1 MAKENIKAIPLLAVT
16 LSALLCT
23 ACAED
28 TATSESPVVTTT
40 VVTTA
45 ATTTEAT
52 TTATTAETTT
62 AETTTTTSEPSW
74 VAYDHD
80 NGVMSPSGRWFQL
93 DMEPTFIYPHGELA
107 LFKSGFEL
115 YVADDSNGRL
125 YIISPEEQMV
135 LAYTVSYDTV
145 YWYTLDREVWACDWW
160 TSTEAYLFYEDA
172 VGVSPFSDEGEGAI
186 VRPGEE
192 NLSFC
197 WEAYGLPIYSP
208 YGEGYTLPTDD
219 SATTTTTTTT
229 VVSAGD

>member
-1 MAKENIKAIPLLAVT
+1 M
-16 LSALLCT
+16 SALLCT

-28 TATSESPVVTTT
+28 TANSESPTPATTT
-40 VVTTA
+40 VA
-45 ATTTEAT
+45 
-52 TTATTAETTT
+52 TTATTTTTTETTT
-62 AETTTTTSEPSW
+62 TEETTTTTIETDPSW

-93 DMEPTFIYPHGELA
+93 DMEPTFIYPHEELA
-107 LFKSGFEL
+107 LFKSGFKL

-125 YIISPEEQMV
+125 YLVSPEDQVV
-135 LAYTVSYDTV
+135 LAYTVAHDTV

-172 VGVSPFSDEGEGAI
+172 VGVSPFQDEGEGAI
-186 VRPGEE
+186 VSPGEE

-208 YGEGYTLPTDD
+208 YGDDYTRPEET
-219 SATTTTTTTT
+219 TTTTTTTT
-229 VVSAGD
+229 VVAGE